1 MRHCQKF
8 ALGMPCPPVA
18 QSPKGNSGADGRR
31 GKENAGSDPTVA
43 SIMASLQL
51 LGVSLRQDLT
61 SHRQALTRVWEHQMV
76 LRESLANLSDDV
88 DAIKCKLAAQGDMKK
103 FASLPPSPPPEVTSG
118 QTAFSTL
125 DIVTQR
131 QHEDA
136 VSELRLEIQLLKGK
150 LEKAATSMNKAI
162 SKDGTISLTEDE
174 FGGVTRLPKSQSFSQ
189 KYELAMEEMREEMR
203 AMQSK
208 LEMSGIKAGYIAI
221 AASEWGYAEKAVL
234 YERLQQEE
242 NELNQKAKS
251 LNEEIM
257 MASPALLSVNRSLP
271 TTAEYSPDDKD
282 VFPEDTSALL
292 MFNPQRASVCSGTNP
307 AQALVEPRDE

>member
-1 MRHCQKF
+1 
-8 ALGMPCPPVA
+8 
-18 QSPKGNSGADGRR
+18 
-31 GKENAGSDPTVA
+31 
-43 SIMASLQL
+43 
-51 LGVSLRQDLT
+51 
-61 SHRQALTRVWEHQMV
+61 MV

-251 LNEEIM
+251 L
-257 MASPALLSVNRSLP
+257 PALLSVNRSLP